1 MVFVA
6 RPDELAQ
13 LQRDLSDPAGR
24 MLMVAGP
31 LGSGKSFL
39 LDALRGSLSL
49 PSTIVRAGSAP
60 VDWPLGGL
68 SSVLAALDGL
78 LATETLPVLD
88 AHDPADLPSLARGIA
103 AEIERRSVSE
113 FLVIVDDA
121 ERLDEPSRTVLEVVT
136 LRCAPHGMRCALAVR
151 PGAHGPD
158 SGRRQAI
165 DLLDLDLETMRR
177 LAESFAPEDADPAVL
192 LLLATAAGGN
202 PLALEGLVDAALPEA
217 LDGTSPLQVP
227 LPADARFEEAH
238 RALLG
243 TLDEQ
248 QMLLVQMLSSAPA
261 TPETVL
267 LTCGDPGASAVAL
280 DDLLGSGLV
289 TRTGRL
295 VRLRSLSLRS
305 SVYWGQSAHARQSLH
320 EKLAATAVGDA
331 PEWRQWH
338 LSFVDPEHA
347 QPAVLLEGA
356 RALVDAADPRPALH
370 LVERALSLP
379 PGEDS
384 ETARRL
390 CELVESLLAH
400 GEIELAERYL
410 SFARERFAGS
420 GMPASLVRSALLFA
434 HVRGEA
440 LPVHL
445 LRHSITDRAA
455 GTEAERVDLVALG
468 ALLLLHRWELRAAQE
483 LIGLAQDSGER
494 STPLLAATAR
504 LTGLYRRVL
513 RGEGAPADACDR
525 EMIADL
531 GRPGDQGLVRTVLAQ
546 ALSIAESYA
555 EARDVV
561 DPSGRGGTSSPAP
574 RSLSRALDLTEIEL
588 RAGLPARAR
597 ESFRTLAP
605 FSSSARMMQPLVLR
619 AQTVL
624 LLSSGDVEEA
634 ATILSRLQRRLAPG
648 GNPRLEAEV
657 TVLMARAARMSGNLE
672 SAAQHFA
679 RARVQSAHFHAP
691 HLLRFHEHYIQ
702 TLVELGRR
710 EEAAAVLEELTA
722 LSHESPSPWARLAI
736 ANSRALLSIGE
747 SLDGEIPGVIETGP
761 DTGHELQRGQFLL
774 AYSQRLEELG
784 RRTDSRSAR
793 DAGLLAIDKTG
804 QTTADLAPA
813 PIPRATGSA
822 DPLARLGEK
831 ERAVAELVGRGMRN
845 KAIASE
851 LFVSVRTVELRL
863 TRIYRTLGIRS
874 RAQLVQILQAT
885 GARGRHGASAPG
897 ARAGAGSTI

>member
-6 RPDELAQ
+6 RPEALAL
-13 LQRDLSDPAGR
+13 LQRALRDPAGR
-24 MLMVAGP
+24 TLTVSGP
-31 LGSGKSFL
+31 IGSGKSFL
-39 LDALRGSLSL
+39 LDALRGSASL

-60 VDWPLGGL
+60 SDWTLGGL
-68 SSVLAALDGL
+68 SSVLAAIDGL
-78 LATETLPVLD
+78 LGTETLPVLD
-88 AHDPADLPSLARGIA
+88 AHDPADLPALARGIA
-103 AEIERRSVSE
+103 SEIERRSITD

-121 ERLDEPSRTVLEVVT
+121 DLLDEPSRTVLEVVT
-136 LRCAPHGMRCALAVR
+136 LRCAPHGMRCALAIR
-151 PGAHGPD
+151 PDAQGPD
-158 SGRRQAI
+158 SGRRQTI
-165 DLLDLDLETMRR
+165 GLPDLDLETMRR
-177 LAESFAPEDADPAVL
+177 LAGDFAPEGADPAVL

-202 PLALEGLVDAALPEA
+202 PLALEGLIDASLPEA

-227 LPADARFEEAH
+227 LPADARLEEAH

-243 TLDEQ
+243 PLDEE
-248 QMLLVQMLSSAPA
+248 QMMLVQVLSSAPA
-261 TPETVL
+261 TPETTL
-267 LTCGDPGASAVAL
+267 LACGDPGASAVAL
-280 DDLLGSGLV
+280 DDLIGSGLV
-289 TRTGRL
+289 TRTGGL

-305 SVYWGQSAHARQSLH
+305 SVYWGQTAHARQSLH
-320 EKLAATAVGDA
+320 EKLAATAAGDA
-331 PEWRQWH
+331 PEWGQWH
-338 LSFVDPEHA
+338 LSFVDPERA
-347 QPAVLLEGA
+347 QPTVLLEGA
-356 RALVDAADPRPALH
+356 RALVDAADTRPALH
-370 LVERALSLP
+370 LVERALSLSV
-379 PGEDS
+379 GEAP
-384 ETARRL
+384 EIARLL

-420 GMPASLVRSALLFA
+420 GMPAALTRSALLFA

-445 LRHSITDRAA
+445 LRHSLADHAA
-455 GTEAERVDLVALG
+455 GTETERIDLVAMG
-468 ALLLLHRWELRAAQE
+468 ALLLLQRWELRGARE
-483 LIGLAQDSGER
+483 LVGLAQDSGLR
-494 STPLLAATAR
+494 ATPLLATTSR
-504 LTGLYRRVL
+504 LADLYHRVL
-513 RGEGAPADACDR
+513 HGEGAPAGACER
-525 EMIADL
+525 VMIADL
-531 GRPGDQGLVRTVLAQ
+531 ERPGDQGIVRTVLAQ

-574 RSLSRALDLTEIEL
+574 RALSRALDLTEIEL

-597 ESFRTLAP
+597 ESFRSLAP
-605 FSSSARMMQPLVLR
+605 FGSSTRMMQPLVLR
-619 AQTVL
+619 AQVAL
-624 LLSSGDVEEA
+624 LLSSGEIEEA
-634 ATILSRLQRRLAPG
+634 ETILSRLQRSLAPG

-657 TVLMARAARMSGNLE
+657 AVLMARAARMGGNLE

-679 RARVQSAHFHAP
+679 RVRAQAARFHAP

-722 LSHESPSPWARLAI
+722 LSHDAPSPWARLAI
-736 ANSRALLSIGE
+736 ANSRTLLSTGE
-747 SLDGEIPGVIETGP
+747 SADGEIQGVIETGH

-784 RRTDSRSAR
+784 RSTDSRSAR
-793 DAGLLAIDKTG
+793 DAGLLAIDQTG
-804 QTTADLAPA
+804 QSTADLAPA
-813 PIPRATGSA
+813 PMPRTTASA

-845 KAIASE
+845 RAIASE

-863 TRIYRTLGIRS
+863 TRVYRTLGIRS

-885 GARGRHGASAPG
+885 GTGAG
-897 ARAGAGSTI
+897 VGAGAGAERVGSRSR